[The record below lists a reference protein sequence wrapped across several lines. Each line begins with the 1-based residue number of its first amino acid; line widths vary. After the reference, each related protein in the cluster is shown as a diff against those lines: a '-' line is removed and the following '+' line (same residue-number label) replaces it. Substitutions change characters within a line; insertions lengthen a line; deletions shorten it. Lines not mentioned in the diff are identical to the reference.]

1 MEFDMSLFTVAGVS
15 NNKGVIKVRFCSDY
29 VLRVKNLQKQGDTDI
44 NLIELPGPM
53 TKVDACN
60 YLLGKEAFTPF
71 VADIIEILGKKELIN
86 TPRQPIIE
94 VVKEEVIDEEIE
106 KLKEL
111 AVA

>member
-1 MEFDMSLFTVAGVS
+1 MSLFTVAGVS
-15 NNKGVIKVRFCSDY
+15 NNKGKIKVRFCSDY

-44 NLIELPGPM
+44 NLIELPIPM

-60 YLLGKEAFTPF
+60 YLLEREEFTPF
-71 VADIIEILGKKELIN
+71 VADIIEVLGKKELIS

-94 VVKEEVIDEEIE
+94 VVKEEVIDKEVEE
-106 KLKEL
+106 LREL

>member
-1 MEFDMSLFTVAGVS
+1 MSLFTVAGVS
-15 NNKGVIKVRFCSDY
+15 NNQGVIKVRFCSDY

-60 YLLGKEAFTPF
+60 YLLERDEFIPF
-71 VADIIEILGKKELIN
+71 VADIIEVLGKKELIN
-86 TPRQPIIE
+86 TPKQPIIE
-94 VVKEEVIDEEIE
+94 VVKEEVIDQEIE

>member
-1 MEFDMSLFTVAGVS
+1 MSLFTVAGVS

-53 TKVDACN
+53 TKIDACN
-60 YLLGKEAFTPF
+60 YLLEKDEFIPF
-71 VADIIEILGKKELIN
+71 VASIIEVLGKKELIN

-94 VVKEEVIDEEIE
+94 VVKEEVIDKEIE
-106 KLKEL
+106 ELKEL

>member
-1 MEFDMSLFTVAGVS
+1 MSLFTVAGVS

-44 NLIELPGPM
+44 NLIELPVPM

-60 YLLGKEAFTPF
+60 YLLEKEEFTPF
-71 VADIIEILGKKELIN
+71 VASIIEVLGKKELIR

-94 VVKEEVIDEEIE
+94 VVKEEVIDKEIE
-106 KLKEL
+106 ELKEL

>member
-1 MEFDMSLFTVAGVS
+1 MSLFTVAGVS

-60 YLLGKEAFTPF
+60 YLLERDEFIPF
-71 VADIIEILGKKELIN
+71 VADIIEVLGKKELIN
-86 TPRQPIIE
+86 TPKQPIIE
-94 VVKEEVIDEEIE
+94 VVKEEVIDQEIE

>member
-1 MEFDMSLFTVAGVS
+1 MSLFTVAGVS

-44 NLIELPGPM
+44 NLIELPNPM

-60 YLLGKEAFTPF
+60 YLLERDEFIPF
-71 VADIIEILGKKELIN
+71 VADIIEVLGKKELIN
-86 TPRQPIIE
+86 TPKQPIIE
-94 VVKEEVIDEEIE
+94 VAKEEVVDQEIE

>member
-1 MEFDMSLFTVAGVS
+1 MSLFTVAGVS

-60 YLLGKEAFTPF
+60 YLLEKEEFTPF
-71 VADIIEILGKKELIN
+71 VASIIEVLGKKELIN

-94 VVKEEVIDEEIE
+94 VVKEEVIDKEIE
-106 KLKEL
+106 ELREL

>member
-1 MEFDMSLFTVAGVS
+1 MSLFTVAGVS

-60 YLLGKEAFTPF
+60 YLLEKEEFTPF
-71 VADIIEILGKKELIN
+71 VASIIEVLGKKELIS

-94 VVKEEVIDEEIE
+94 VVKEEVIDKEIE
-106 KLKEL
+106 ELREL